1 MTVDLGRKELK
12 HFPKQKLF
20 LLCVQRRRAW
30 HRLPNRDL
38 EQVLV
43 RCLSAKVQLPG
54 RVLVFV
60 PRGDFRKLA
69 RRVAALPQAAVFPRN
84 A

>member
-1 MTVDLGRKELK
+1 LK

-20 LLCVQRRRAW
+20 LLSVQRRRAW

-43 RCLSAKVQLPG
+43 RGLSAKVQLPG

-69 RRVAALPQAAVFPRN
+69 RRVAALPQAAVFQRN